1 MIQTFLCRVH
11 DCRLYILSW
20 NLSGWLRRLWLFSFW
35 FLPFWELSS
44 FNFSE
49 WFNRDWKMS
58 CCAWSHVWIIRRRGS
73 VLSTKNVRFTRDWA
87 IVSITARGNNKT
99 TRWWSSEMKK
109 KKEKKGKKV
118 WNVPS
123 TSQDAQAHYRNADA
137 TLACKRCCVT
147 NGYLQRLVWDVNGFS

>member
-44 FNFSE
+44 FDFSE

-73 VLSTKNVRFTRDWA
+73 VLSTKNVRSTRDWA

-109 KKEKKGKKV
+109 KKKRKDWRFEMCRQHHRRPKLTTGTRTRLLLASGVVLQTVIYKGL
-118 WNVPS
+118 
-123 TSQDAQAHYRNADA
+123 Y
-137 TLACKRCCVT
+137 
-147 NGYLQRLVWDVNGFS
+147 GM